1 MAALLNDTAILYSAR
16 HYVSIDPNPE
26 TRAMISQ
33 LMEANNTIELD
44 KCLGKRMAFGTAGLR
59 GAMGAG
65 YNRMND
71 LVILQTTQGV
81 AAYLLS
87 QFGEEAKTKG
97 VVIGYDHRRLGSLS
111 SLGFARMSAAVLL
124 SQGFKVYLLEGF
136 VPTPFVAYAV
146 KHLSTA
152 AGIMVTASHNP
163 PLDNGFKLYYNNG
176 SQIIPPHD
184 AGIAQAIVDN
194 LMPWQPQF
202 DTEGVLTHPLA
213 SDVTT
218 RIADS
223 YYTTLPPLCSVGSA
237 LAVTYTAM
245 HGVGARWIDRAFTV
259 VGHASVLS
267 VPSQRDPDPT
277 FPTVAFPNP
286 EEKGALDQAMAYA
299 EQQGSNL
306 IIANDPDA
314 DRLAAAERQSSTSPW
329 YVFSG
334 NELGVLLAHWVIMQ
348 WKQKDKPSGVLGK
361 PAQAAVLTTVVSSR
375 MLKAIAEAED
385 VCYCETL
392 TGFKWLGNKSS
403 ELTAN
408 GTTVLFSYEEALGYC
423 VGDAVADKDGISAAV
438 VFVHMASELRRLHN
452 RSVLDHLRHLYGIYG
467 QFVSYNGYV
476 ISHDSAVTDKIFARL
491 RCGKDG
497 TSKQVQQSLDI
508 PSHILPSVVVYN
520 TDRSASLHCFFL
532 VYSLIV

>member
-1 MAALLNDTAILYSAR
+1 MAAIKKDAAILESAR
-16 HYVSIDPNPE
+16 QYVAIDPNPT
-26 TRAMISQ
+26 TRASISQ
-33 LMEANNTIELD
+33 LLETNNTIELD
-44 KCLGKRMAFGTAGLR
+44 KWLGKRMAFGTAGLR

-65 YNRMND
+65 YSRMND

-87 QFGEEAKTKG
+87 QFGEEAKSKG

-124 SQGFKVYLLEGF
+124 SQGFKVFLLEGL

-194 LMPWQPQF
+194 LIPWQQKY

-223 YYTTLPPLCSVGSA
+223 YYTTLPPLCTVGSA

-245 HGVGARWIDRAFTV
+245 HGVGARWIDRAFSV
-259 VGHASVLS
+259 FGHAPVLA

-286 EEKGALDQAMAYA
+286 EEKGALDQAMAHA

-314 DRLAAAERQSSTSPW
+314 DRLAAAERQSSSSPW

-348 WKQKDKPSGVLGK
+348 WKEKRGSNSDKPVVVMGEQ
-361 PAQAAVLTTVVSSR
+361 AQAAVLTTVVSSR
-375 MLKAIAEAED
+375 MLKAIAEAEG
-385 VCYCETL
+385 VVYCETL
-392 TGFKWLGNKSS
+392 TGFKWLGNKSN
-403 ELTAN
+403 ELTAS

-497 TSKQVQQSLDI
+497 TSKQV
-508 PSHILPSVVVYN
+508 
-520 TDRSASLHCFFL
+520 
-532 VYSLIV
+532 